1 MAKQETNFFEI
12 LFRSLLI
19 GMTIYDDSGNPLV
32 IDELNY
38 DPFINRVYIKSGD
51 NSYKMSMNKNYDFE
65 IDSNFSKIVPNKQKI
80 QGKRER

>member
-12 LFRSLLI
+12 LFRNLLI
-19 GMTIYDDSGNPLV
+19 GMTMYDDDGNPLV

-38 DPFINRVYIKSGD
+38 DPYIKYIYIKSGD

-65 IDSNFSKIVPNKQKI
+65 IDNKFSKIVPNKQKI
-80 QGKRER
+80 QGKRDR

>member
-12 LFRSLLI
+12 LFRNLLI
-19 GMTIYDDSGNPLV
+19 GMTIYDDNDNPLV

-38 DPFINRVYIKSGD
+38 DPYIKYIYIKSGE

-65 IDSNFSKIVPNKQKI
+65 IDNKFSKIVPNKQKI
-80 QGKRER
+80 QGKRDR

>member
-12 LFRSLLI
+12 LFRNLLI
-19 GMTIYDDSGNPLV
+19 GMTMYDDDGNPLV

-38 DPFINRVYIKSGD
+38 DPYIKYIYIKSGE

-65 IDSNFSKIVPNKQKI
+65 IDNKFSKIVPNKQKI
-80 QGKRER
+80 QGKRDR

>member
-12 LFRSLLI
+12 LFRNLLI
-19 GMTIYDDSGNPLV
+19 GMTIYDDNDNPLV

-38 DPFINRVYIKSGD
+38 DPYIKYIYIKSGD

-65 IDSNFSKIVPNKQKI
+65 IDNKFSKIVPNKQKI
-80 QGKRER
+80 QGKRDR